1 MKENDL
7 AKSIFDKIYVTFL
20 KEKIP
25 KEIAQISILNYNEK
39 TNFLVIDTK
48 TLSIGFFPTPYDYLI
63 VRPLLREEDCFSIKT
78 DEIKIDVYNT
88 KTAPYINIDIH
99 LYYKGLEITTI
110 HI

>member
-7 AKSIFDKIYVTFL
+7 AKTIFDKIYVTFL

-25 KEIAQISILNYNEK
+25 KEKAQVNILNYNEK
-39 TNFLVIDTK
+39 TNSLVIDTK
-48 TLSIGFFPTPYDYLI
+48 TLSIGFFPTSYDYLI